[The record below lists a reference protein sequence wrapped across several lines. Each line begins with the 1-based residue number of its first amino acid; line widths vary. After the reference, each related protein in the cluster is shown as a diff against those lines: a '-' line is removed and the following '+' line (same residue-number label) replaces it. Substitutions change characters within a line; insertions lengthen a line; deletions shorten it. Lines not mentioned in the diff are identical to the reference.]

1 MEKPPQFTELEQTIK
16 YKYKNVTLVFSLRSS
31 PDDANIVG
39 ETHVECFGG
48 VWRSFFQFCIF
59 TPKLPT
65 KLQYNFLIFL
75 SFICFTGRN
84 PHRWVCRL
92 ERVDNVYRF
101 DWPYLTE
108 VRTAFRRFTPRGC
121 EISQVVVNVSPNRQ
135 FITVEYVV
143 NCGHTHDTST

>member
-1 MEKPPQFTELEQTIK
+1 MNKDKGPISNSPLLSLVQQSNNNCYRSSYRDKCHGQYVGTIDREVEKPPQFTELEQTIK
-16 YKYKNVTLVFSLRSS
+16 YKYKNVTLVFSIRSS

-101 DWPYLTE
+101 D
-108 VRTAFRRFTPRGC
+108 
-121 EISQVVVNVSPNRQ
+121 
-135 FITVEYVV
+135 
-143 NCGHTHDTST
+143 